1 MKRESKMKRWKNRNR
16 NKGFSL
22 VELIITIAILGI
34 ISVSIVLAMTSSSKT
49 YRTSSVEAQL
59 QSEAQLVANAISEIA
74 MDASGATDET
84 TEEWKDSLTAA
95 DKAKFTASALGDY
108 VAAGVDNKTKVLIL
122 DATEN
127 LGTVTAPSY
136 RKVQYIVAEA
146 NADKTLY
153 LSKRCQDDAGNWEA
167 LDDFSLLGNYIED
180 LTVNTDRVEKDNLL
194 EFQLDYTKNERVYKG
209 KYQVLMRNRAYAKE
223 EPQDENP
230 TGDIKLIA
238 NIKPKY
244 MYLAMVAGQL
254 DRFYEGAVVDSPTY
268 LRSGSSPITFKETHV
283 SNQRDSML
291 VSNWELTG
299 VSDGKFSLSKS
310 TPVTSGTTLVTSN
323 DIVINA
329 TPDEI
334 KNLGYDSFGVKYS
347 ISTQDSEGNTV
358 SSNPAL
364 GEVRILRIKNVDVA
378 ATSGFSA
385 EWKEGWN
392 GSETPGVA
400 GYALTD
406 ANGKALDMG
415 IKAIV
420 DCTEWVPFK
429 GGISWTLELDTG
441 NGYQPCNDANF
452 AKLAVTS
459 SPNSLLNT
467 IQFGKSAK
475 NGQKYRIT
483 ATSLFDNSYYGQME
497 FGIGSAGPSK
507 GDGFYSRGYYVD
519 LQSWF
524 EKEYGV
530 DETIDH
536 IYAQDRGDT
545 WEKANVKFGQD
556 KDTGRIYM
564 YVDYDSFSYT
574 TPEDRVAFYNGK
586 GYYGFYAYTSPHKS
600 SDANNHGGCVEA
612 KKPSDKSQVL
622 GLVKYYMQPVMIQKL
637 SPTGKVVVAPKG
649 GSATIKIKTAYY
661 NLISQDYLGLY
672 VDDTETNLNRAG
684 MFDYNKDVSIEPI
697 SAYGDVYNYVDNI
710 SISLTP
716 KTGNKDYNP
725 DPIRIRV
732 SALDYYNLVR
742 QEVNGVVTHTNTRY
756 VKNSSGN
763 ETSTS
768 GVTDSY
774 TDYALYIANVKGQ
787 NVFIPGPKTTGTS
800 ALLDGAGI
808 RWEDYVSEPLGSTP
822 VTIGGYL
829 SDGTKKDNMGTVYVK
844 NGKYKLMYNGTEYTY
859 SNTYHYWN

>member
-95 DKAKFTASALGDY
+95 DKAKFTASGLDDY

-180 LTVNTDRVEKDNLL
+180 LTVDTDRVEQDNLL

-223 EPQDENP
+223 EPQDEEP

-268 LRSGSSPITFKETHV
+268 LRSGASPITFKETHV

-347 ISTQDSEGNTV
+347 ITTQDSEGNTV

-364 GEVRILRIKNVDVA
+364 GEVRILRIKKVDVA
-378 ATSGFSA
+378 ATSGFSTT
-385 EWKEGWN
+385 WKEGWN

-406 ANGKALDMG
+406 ATGKALDMG

-475 NGQKYRIT
+475 NGQKYRVT
-483 ATSLFDNSYYGQME
+483 ATSLFDDTYYGQME

-519 LQSWF
+519 LQTWF
-524 EKEYGV
+524 EKEFGIS
-530 DETIDH
+530 ETIGH
-536 IYAQDRGDT
+536 IDIGSMGDN
-545 WEKANVKFGQD
+545 WEAANVKFGND
-556 KDTGRIYM
+556 KDTGRIFM
-564 YVDYDSFSYT
+564 YVDYDSFAYSQ
-574 TPEDRVAFYNGK
+574 PADRVNFYNGK
-586 GYYGFYAYTSPHKS
+586 GEYKFYAYESGPHPDDSKPIRR
-600 SDANNHGGCVEA
+600 
-612 KKPSDKSQVL
+612 PSDTSQVL
-622 GLVKYYMQPVMIQKL
+622 GLVAYHMQPVMVQKM
-637 SPTGKVVVAPKG
+637 SPTGNVVVVAKG
-649 GSATIKIKTAYY
+649 SSATVKVKTEYY
-661 NLISQDYLGLY
+661 NIISKDYLGLY
-672 VDDTETNLNRAG
+672 VDDIDTNLNRAG
-684 MFDYNKDVSIEPI
+684 MYDYNKDVSIEPI
-697 SAYGDVYNYVDNI
+697 SPYGDVYNYVDNI
-710 SISLTP
+710 SVSITP

-725 DPIRIRV
+725 DPIRVRIA
-732 SALDYYNLVR
+732 ALDYYSLLR
-742 QEVNGVVTHTNTRY
+742 KEDNGTVTYKNNRYKYDPATGQTTTTN
-756 VKNSSGN
+756 
-763 ETSTS
+763 

-774 TDYALYIANVKGQ
+774 TDYTVYIANVKGQ
-787 NVFIPGPKTTGTS
+787 NVFIPGPKTDGDS
-800 ALLDGAGI
+800 AKIDGVGI
-808 RWEDYVSEPLGSTP
+808 TWGDYVSDTLGSTP

-829 SDGTKKDNMGTVYVK
+829 SDGTKKDDMGTVYVK
-844 NGKYKLMYNGTEYTY
+844 NGKYTLKYNGTEYTY
-859 SNTYHYWN
+859 NNTYHYWNK